1 MVNPVGLRFLPTE
14 EEIVDHYLRLK
25 NHGGSNTSHVDQVI
39 STINICNFDPW
50 ELPLPYFFVHSQGSR
65 RWSQKIRFG
74 ISSEVQN
81 PNQIT
86 SSVSLIPHVNSSSE
100 GLSTEA
106 EVEYRDR
113 GGMSH
118 QITSSISSI
127 PHVNNNNSGVLSTET
142 EVDPRLFSGFLYLEE
157 DAHFEDETLR
167 DLNSLPNNDDAEEEE
182 WLVNLWSMQGDRND
196 HRPKMPL
203 TGFISDDDDD
213 DDSDSDSI
221 STKTVPPHKKL
232 KVLFHMIWQ
241 CSIKSS
247 STCVTFGNSNRLIDQ
262 IIDLPESP
270 RSTIESVSLT
280 QEVSKALGAN
290 SAISE
295 KKMSPCDDDA
305 QVSEIGGDQMGQEM
319 VIKNKRAGFIYR
331 MIQKFAKKI
340 KLCSCVSRI

>member
-1 MVNPVGLRFLPTE
+1 
-14 EEIVDHYLRLK
+14 
-25 NHGGSNTSHVDQVI
+25 
-39 STINICNFDPW
+39 
-50 ELPLPYFFVHSQGSR
+50 
-65 RWSQKIRFG
+65 
-74 ISSEVQN
+74 
-81 PNQIT
+81 
-86 SSVSLIPHVNSSSE
+86 
-100 GLSTEA
+100 
-106 EVEYRDR
+106 
-113 GGMSH
+113 
-118 QITSSISSI
+118 
-127 PHVNNNNSGVLSTET
+127 
-142 EVDPRLFSGFLYLEE
+142 
-157 DAHFEDETLR
+157 
-167 DLNSLPNNDDAEEEE
+167 
-182 WLVNLWSMQGDRND
+182 
-196 HRPKMPL
+196 MPL

-221 STKTVPPHKKL
+221 STKT
-232 KVLFHMIWQ
+232 